1 MSCTKLTSLISFGI
15 APYFR
20 EIPAGEINCFSFFTM
35 SFDEKR
41 KKLTQTSKMNLVI
54 KDSGI
59 PSTIQVLYLIGT
71 PNF

>member
-15 APYFR
+15 VPYFW
-20 EIPAGEINCFSFFTM
+20 EIPVGKINCFSFFTM

-41 KKLTQTSKMNLVI
+41 NKLTQTSKMNLVI
-54 KDSGI
+54 RDYGI
-59 PSTIQVLYLIGT
+59 PSISQVLYLIGT